1 MAGRTWALIPHF
13 RFCGFKSN
21 SEVLVKYELS
31 ENKKVIKQII
41 LKVLI
46 FILQKQTICNF
57 SYKIVLNKTIL

>member
-1 MAGRTWALIPHF
+1 M
-13 RFCGFKSN
+13 
-21 SEVLVKYELS
+21 
-31 ENKKVIKQII
+31 KVIKQII